1 MIRKLFPFFV
11 LLNVSI
17 CAQVG
22 INTNAPNATLEVV
35 GNPAV
40 STAMDGII
48 PPNITGDQLRL
59 KTYSTPQTGAVVYVT
74 AADSAPTGQTTV
86 VTTPGYYFFNGSRWV
101 KLISSDDRKIRTLS
115 SGTVAA
121 DDFTILVTGNISLPT
136 PNTSNTGRIY
146 NLINDTTGSVTV
158 SGTFRINGGNFTN
171 YGLNNSDLGR
181 GIVVQSNGS
190 AWVLISRY

>member
-1 MIRKLFPFFV
+1 MIRKFFPVFILFSFFTY
-11 LLNVSI
+11 
-17 CAQVG
+17 AQVG
-22 INTNAPNATLEVV
+22 INTNMPNATLEVV
-35 GNPAV
+35 GKPAV
-40 STAMDGII
+40 STSMDGII

-59 KTYSTPQTGAVVYVT
+59 KTYSALQTGAVVYVT
-74 AADSAPTGQTTV
+74 AADSAPAGQTTA
-86 VTTPGYYFFNGSRWV
+86 VTTPGYYFFSGSRWV

-121 DDFTILVTGNISLPT
+121 DDFTILVTGNISLPA
-136 PNTSNTGRIY
+136 PNASNTSRIY
-146 NLINDTTGSVTV
+146 NLINETAGSVTV

-171 YGLNNSDLGR
+171 YVLNNSDLGR